1 MHLYQ
6 RTLSRPVTTTGIG
19 LHSGRKVNLCLR
31 PAEPDTGIV
40 FKRADLLGAPL
51 IPCDVHHVVDTRL
64 STTIG
69 REGVAVSTVEHLMS
83 ALMGMGVDNALVEVD
98 SPEVPIMDGSA
109 APFVF
114 LIKNAGLTSQARPRQ
129 FYRVLREVSL
139 SDGDKFV
146 KVAPGDQ
153 FQVDFTIEF
162 PHPAIRRQQMS
173 FRLGERA
180 YEQQLSRARTFG
192 FMADM
197 QKLYQAGLALGGSL
211 DNAVVVVNFRVLNDD
226 GLRFPDEF
234 VRHKVLDFL
243 GDMALI
249 GKPLLGAFSAHKSG
263 HQLNNQLFRKL
274 LADPLA
280 LQLVQPQPQAPAQN
294 QGPPVKRQRASLL
307 RANSA

>member
-19 LHSGRKVNLCLR
+19 LHSGRRVNLSLR

-40 FKRADLLGAPL
+40 FKRSDISGAPL
-51 IPCDVHHVVDTRL
+51 IPCDVRHVVDTRL

-69 REGVAVSTVEHLMS
+69 LDGVTVATVEHLMS
-83 ALMGMGVDNALVEVD
+83 ALAGMGVDNALVEVD

-139 SDGDKFV
+139 SEDDKFV
-146 KVAPGDQ
+146 TVGPSDQ
-153 FQVDFTIEF
+153 LQVDFTIEF
-162 PHPAIRRQQMS
+162 PHPAIRRQAMS
-173 FRLGERA
+173 FRLNERS

-197 QKLYQAGLALGGSL
+197 RKLHSMGLALGGSL
-211 DNAVVVVNFRVLNDD
+211 DNAVVVDNFRVLNDD

-249 GKPLLGAFSAHKSG
+249 GRPLLGAFTAHKSG
-263 HQLNNQLFRKL
+263 HQLNNQLFRQL
-274 LADPLA
+274 MADPMA
-280 LQLVQPQPQAPAQN
+280 LQLVQPQTQAQDRPPA
-294 QGPPVKRQRASLL
+294 KRKRAPLL
-307 RANSA
+307 MARSG